1 MKTLQ
6 IPFTIFCL
14 LAISV
19 TSAQAAKF
27 ASAKVLSVKG
37 EVTKFSAS
45 GGQSRLKVGN
55 IIVEGDRINSSASS
69 RAALVFSNGSEI
81 TINENSCVKMEILS
95 QDVFDSNL
103 AYSQLEADPSK
114 SRTII
119 KLNYGQL
126 RGKVKKLSKIS
137 SFWIKTRMGTAS
149 MRGSCE
155 TIVKYNYEQ
164 ATKEFQLNIKN
175 VKGLCDFIGQGN
187 ANYYAIDNVNGD
199 SEEVKNE
206 FNGESL
212 TNSTALPEETALVV
226 TCGQQNPVLNT
237 IIEDLA
243 AVPGID
249 IATTTDGNVS
259 VAVVVPVIPPTGS
272 GNYIPAPVITP
283 EDASII
289 TPSMELQALVSLGT
303 N

>member
-19 TSAQAAKF
+19 TSAHAAKF
-27 ASAKVLSVKG
+27 GSAKVLNVKG
-37 EVTKFSAS
+37 DVTKFSAS
-45 GGQSRLKVGN
+45 GYQSRLKVGN
-55 IIVEGDRINSSASS
+55 IIVEGDSINSSKSSSASI
-69 RAALVFSNGSEI
+69 VFSNGSKI
-81 TINENSCVKMEILS
+81 TINQNSCVKMAKLK
-95 QDVFDSNL
+95 QDAFDSNQT
-103 AYSQLEADPSK
+103 YSQLQADPSK
-114 SRTII
+114 SQTII
-119 KLNYGQL
+119 QLDYGQVK
-126 RGKVKKLSKIS
+126 GNVKKLSKQS

-149 MRGSCE
+149 MQGSCE
-155 TIVKYNYEQ
+155 TIVKFNYE
-164 ATKEFQLNIKN
+164 KISREFQLRIRN
-175 VKGLCDFIGQGN
+175 VKGSCDFIGQGS
-187 ANYYAIDNVNGD
+187 ANYYAIDNINGD
-199 SEEVKNE
+199 PEEVKNE

-259 VAVVVPVIPPTGS
+259 VAVVVPVITNSGGS
-272 GNYIPAPVITP
+272 NYIPAPEITP
-283 EDASII
+283 EDAGII
-289 TPSMELQALVSLGT
+289 TVSPEDQV
-303 N
+303 